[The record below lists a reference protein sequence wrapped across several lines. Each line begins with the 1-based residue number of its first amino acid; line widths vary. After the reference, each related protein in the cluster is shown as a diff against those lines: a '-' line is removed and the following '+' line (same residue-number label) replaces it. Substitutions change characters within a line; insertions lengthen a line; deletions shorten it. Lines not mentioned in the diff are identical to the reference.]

1 MYRMQ
6 AGECKR
12 LGGAANSEPTS
23 PKGEEL
29 LAAVQSAID
38 NRQSAMYFGAM
49 HVIVTAGPTR
59 EYIDSVRFI
68 TNASS
73 GRMGYA
79 CAELALAA
87 GHEVTLI
94 SGPTA
99 LAAPAGVELVQI
111 VTVAELQ
118 AALEQRFDACDALL
132 MAAAVGDFTVG
143 GAATRKISRRNGPIT
158 LELVPTSDILEGLGR
173 RRRQNIP
180 PQCGGLQK
188 QRGQIIIGF
197 AVEDENAL
205 EKARAEM
212 QRKNCDYYVLNGPA
226 AMGPASSRACIL
238 GREGL
243 VLPWASRDKRDLA
256 GHIVGL
262 LKTGGAP
269 RG

>member
-1 MYRMQ
+1 
-6 AGECKR
+6 
-12 LGGAANSEPTS
+12 
-23 PKGEEL
+23 
-29 LAAVQSAID
+29 
-38 NRQSAMYFGAM
+38 MYFVAM
-49 HVIVTAGPTR
+49 RVIVTAGPTR

-79 CAELALAA
+79 CAELAAAA

-99 LAAPAGVELVQI
+99 LAAPAGVELVRI

-118 AALEQRFDACDALL
+118 EALERRFDACDALL

-158 LELVPTSDILEGLGR
+158 LELIPTPDILEGLGR
-173 RRRQNIP
+173 RRRNGIPPQCGGLGRQDKGNSIP
-180 PQCGGLQK
+180 PQCGGLQQ
-188 QRGQIIIGF
+188 QRPQIIIGF
-197 AVEDENAL
+197 AVEDENAM

-212 QRKNCDYYVLNGPA
+212 GRKNCDYYVLNGPA
-226 AMGPASSRACIL
+226 AMGGESSRACIL

-243 VLPWASRDKRDLA
+243 ALPWSNRDKRDLA

-262 LKTGGAP
+262 LQKGQAT
-269 RG
+269 RGE

>member
-1 MYRMQ
+1 
-6 AGECKR
+6 
-12 LGGAANSEPTS
+12 
-23 PKGEEL
+23 
-29 LAAVQSAID
+29 
-38 NRQSAMYFGAM
+38 MYFVAM
-49 HVIVTAGPTR
+49 RVIVTAGPTR

-99 LAAPAGVELVQI
+99 LAAPAGVELVKI

-118 AALEQRFDACDALL
+118 AALEQRFDACDALI
-132 MAAAVGDFTVG
+132 MSAAVGDFTVS

-158 LELVPTSDILEGLGR
+158 LELVPTPDILEGLGR
-173 RRRQNIP
+173 RRRQDIPPQCGGLQRQDKGNNGP

-188 QRGQIIIGF
+188 QRPRIIIGF

-205 EKARAEM
+205 EKAREEM
-212 QRKNCDYYVLNGPA
+212 RRKNCDYYVLNGPA
-226 AMGPASSRACIL
+226 AMGEAASRACIL

-243 VLPWASRDKRDLA
+243 VLPWAQRDKRDLA

-262 LKTGGAP
+262 LKKGHPHQGM
-269 RG
+269 